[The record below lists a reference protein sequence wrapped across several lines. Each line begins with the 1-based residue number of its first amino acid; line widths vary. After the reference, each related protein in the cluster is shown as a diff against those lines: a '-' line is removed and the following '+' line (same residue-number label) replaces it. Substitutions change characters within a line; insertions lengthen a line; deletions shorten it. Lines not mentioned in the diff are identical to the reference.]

1 MTMELKI
8 ISPAEDGFVKSIDFN
23 FDELKGE
30 LTNRLEKYQ
39 GLAYTDDSIQDA
51 KKDRATLNKFKKA
64 LNDKK
69 LEIKRRCLE
78 PYDSF
83 ETRIKELIALVEQ
96 PVLAIDSQVK
106 GYEERKRTEKQQ
118 TIQAVWDVQESDVK
132 SMVTLAN
139 VFDQRWL
146 NVTYSMA
153 QIEQEITDFLKKV
166 EEELNLIYD
175 LNTEHEDQ
183 VIRVYLKG
191 FNVAAALAE
200 DKALKDAAAK
210 QEAYRKQREEAKAAA
225 EAEEKARREAAAQ
238 AAPEPPAQPE
248 PPRQS
253 APAAAPQTQPE
264 PVTHCVEFRVWATGD
279 QLTALGN
286 FMNANGIKYGR
297 VEDRQAA

>member
-23 FDELKGE
+23 FAELKGE

-39 GLAYTDDSIQDA
+39 GLAYTDDTIGDA
-51 KKDRATLNKFKKA
+51 KKDRAKLNKFKKA

-78 PYDSF
+78 PYTDF
-83 ETRIKELIALVEQ
+83 EARIKELIALVDQ

-118 TIQAVWDVQESDVK
+118 TIQAVWDVQAQESAVK
-132 SMVTLAN
+132 SMVTLSN

-175 LNTEHEDQ
+175 LKTEHEEQ
-183 VIRVYLKG
+183 VIRTYLKG

-200 DKALKDAAAK
+200 DKDLKEAAAK
-210 QEAYRKQREEAKAAA
+210 QEGYRKQREEARAAGAGAAA
-225 EAEEKARREAAAQ
+225 GDAGDAAGSAAWAAWAAGAAASPQ
-238 AAPEPPAQPE
+238 A
-248 PPRQS
+248 
-253 APAAAPQTQPE
+253 QPE
-264 PVTHCVEFRVWATGD
+264 PVTHCVEFRVWVTGD
-279 QLTALGN
+279 QLTALGKY
-286 FMNANGIKYGR
+286 MNANGIKYGR
-297 VEDRQAA
+297 VENRQAA

>member
-39 GLAYTDDSIQDA
+39 GLAYTDDTIQDA

-69 LEIKRRCLE
+69 LEIKRRVLE
-78 PYDSF
+78 PYDEF
-83 ETRIKELIALVEQ
+83 EEKIKELIALVDK

-118 TIQAVWDVQESDVK
+118 TIQAVWDAQESPIK

-175 LNTEHEDQ
+175 LHTEHEDQ

-248 PPRQS
+248 QPRRP
-253 APAAAPQTQPE
+253 APAASPQAHPE
-264 PVTHCVEFRVWATGD
+264 PVCIDFRVWATSK
-279 QLTALGN
+279 QLSGLRDY
-286 FMNANGIKYGR
+286 MNANGIKYGR

>member
-39 GLAYTDDSIQDA
+39 GLAYTDDTIQDA

-78 PYDSF
+78 PYTDF
-83 ETRIKELIALVEQ
+83 EARIKELTALVEQ
-96 PVLAIDSQVK
+96 PVMAIDSQVK

-146 NVTYSMA
+146 NVTYPMA
-153 QIEQEITDFLKKV
+153 SVEQEITAFLAKV
-166 EEELNLIYD
+166 EEELNIIYD
-175 LNTEHEDQ
+175 LKTEYEDQ
-183 VIRVYLKG
+183 VVRTYLQG
-191 FNVAAALAE
+191 FNLSSALAE

-248 PPRQS
+248 QPRRP
-253 APAAAPQTQPE
+253 APAASPQAQPE
-264 PVTHCVEFRVWATGD
+264 PVTHCVEFRVWVTGD

-286 FMNANGIKYGR
+286 YMNANGIKYGR

>member
-1 MTMELKI
+1 MELKI

-30 LTNRLEKYQ
+30 LTKRLKKYQ
-39 GLAYTDDSIQDA
+39 GLAYTDDTIQDA

-78 PYDSF
+78 PYTDF
-83 ETRIKELIALVEQ
+83 EARIKELIALVDQ

-106 GYEERKRTEKQQ
+106 GYEDRKRTEKQQ
-118 TIQAVWDVQESDVK
+118 TIQDLWDVQESDVK
-132 SMVTLAN
+132 SMVTLSN

-175 LNTEHEDQ
+175 LKTEHEDQ
-183 VIRVYLKG
+183 VVRTYLKG
-191 FNVAAALAE
+191 FNLSQALAE

-238 AAPEPPAQPE
+238 AAPEPPAHPE
-248 PPRQS
+248 QPRQS
-253 APAAAPQTQPE
+253 APAAAPQAQPE

-286 FMNANGIKYGR
+286 YMNANGIKYGR